1 MKLRPIP
8 GRSWGERVMALSHVV
23 QHNPQESGAQ
33 YLEDLATGYWF
44 SEVLFTA
51 VELEVFRMLESEG
64 MTTDEIAGAL
74 DMPASGVSRFL
85 QALCAINLV
94 VYDRERYYNTKLASD
109 YLVPGKNNYQGES
122 ILWRKGLR
130 SGWQDFTECLK
141 VGGRVNFPVEE
152 EEGPE
157 PLAQRIRKYIKAM
170 DNIARTKVEEILPF
184 FEGLDLKGQ
193 ILDVGTGSGAIAEGF
208 LERFPSLSA
217 TLLDLKEV
225 LNYTRELMDKKGF
238 EKRVSYVPT
247 NILEP
252 WTVAK
257 EGFDF
262 VILSNIIHAYS
273 EEEIPLILDRAANC
287 LKSGGFL
294 VIHDFFPEHSPA
306 KAALLDLNMLINT
319 YNGRT
324 FPATWVKE
332 QLAMSKL
339 YTTELIPLETDTAL
353 IFAAKNE
360 QTLTSLRLDAS
371 TRLIA
376 RIKGMGFVQVLPIT
390 TDTIQVADWTD
401 LRCQYGCDHYGQA
414 HCPPNSPTPQKTRD
428 VLKNFSQALLLEGE
442 PPGKTFQA
450 LVLNA
455 EKEAFLAGFHKAFA
469 YWAGPCALCDTCA
482 VGLTDGTCR
491 NTRDARPSM
500 EGAGIDVFETVK
512 RAGLNLRILRDKGE
526 FVRYFALLLLE

>member
-1 MKLRPIP
+1 
-8 GRSWGERVMALSHVV
+8 MALSHVA
-23 QHNPQESGAQ
+23 QHNPQDVGPQ

-44 SEVLFTA
+44 SEALFTA
-51 VELEVFRMLESEG
+51 VELNVFTLLEPNG
-64 MTTDEIAGAL
+64 MTTDEIARVL
-74 DMPASGVSRFL
+74 DMPVSGVGRFL
-85 QALCAINLV
+85 QALCAIKLV
-94 VYDRERYYNTKLASD
+94 VCDRERYFNTKLASD
-109 YLVPGKNNYQGES
+109 HLVPGKNDYQGDS

-130 SGWQDFTECLK
+130 SGWQDLVGCLK
-141 VGGRVNFPVEE
+141 AGGRVNFPLE

-157 PLAQRIRKYIKAM
+157 PFALRIRKYINAM

-184 FEGLDLKGQ
+184 FEGLDLTGE

-208 LERFPSLSA
+208 LERFPSLTA
-217 TLLDLKEV
+217 TLLDIKEV
-225 LNYTRELMDKKGF
+225 LDYTRELLDKKGL
-238 EKRVSYVPT
+238 EKRVSYIPT

-252 WTVAK
+252 WTVVK

-287 LKSGGFL
+287 VKPGGLL

-324 FPATWVKE
+324 FPAAWVKE

-339 YTTELIPLETDTAL
+339 YTTELIPLATDTAL
-353 IFAAKNE
+353 IFAAKDE
-360 QTLTSLRLDAS
+360 QALTSLRLDAS
-371 TRLIA
+371 TRLIS
-376 RIKGMGFVQVLPIT
+376 RIKGMGFGQVLPIA
-390 TDTIQVADWTD
+390 TDSIHVADWTD

-414 HCPPNSPTPQKTRD
+414 HCPPNSPTPQKTRN
-428 VLKNFSQALLLEGE
+428 VLKDFSHALLLEGE
-442 PPGKTFQA
+442 PPGKTFQSQ
-450 LVLNA
+450 VLNA
-455 EKEAFLAGFHKAFA
+455 EREAFLAGFHKAFA
-469 YWAGPCALCDTCA
+469 YWAGPCVLCTPCA
-482 VGLTDGTCR
+482 VGATDGTCR